1 MTLLTTI
8 SNESINDN
16 LQKRWTNA
24 EIYTYIGA
32 VLISVNPFKGVNADK
47 YLSHF
52 ILNMII
58 PRPWHIYRRSSEE
71 ISREKQVRSTPTCL
85 QHC

>member
-8 SNESINDN
+8 SNESINEN

-32 VLISVNPFKGVNADK
+32 VLISVNPFRGPA
-47 YLSHF
+47 L
-52 ILNMII
+52 I
-58 PRPWHIYRRSSEE
+58 PLLTW
-71 ISREKQVRSTPTCL
+71 PT
-85 QHC
+85 